1 VKHINDRRLARIEQ
15 CARKVGAIS
24 EPPRKVFHFI
34 SDPEGVEKCA
44 RENPGA
50 MIIHHVIVDH
60 VPPHE

>member
-1 VKHINDRRLARIEQ
+1 L
-15 CARKVGAIS
+15 
-24 EPPRKVFHFI
+24 FHFI